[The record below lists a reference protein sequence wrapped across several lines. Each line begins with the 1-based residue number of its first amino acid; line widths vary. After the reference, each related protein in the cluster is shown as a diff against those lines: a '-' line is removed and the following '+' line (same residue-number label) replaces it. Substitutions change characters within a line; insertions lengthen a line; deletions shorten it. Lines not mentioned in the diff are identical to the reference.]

1 MRLKVIKALVF
12 GALYLSFSTYALEPL
27 KMAGKETLYQ
37 RVLTTPE
44 CAISADK
51 SLKNAQK
58 LPAFSLFYVYEKD
71 GEVIK
76 VGPDMKGSDLG
87 YLSAKCVIDWKMQ
100 SALMFTNPAS
110 RERSLIFKDID
121 LLQNLVE
128 NYSKENTDK
137 IHKLEKEAILGKA
150 QDEIVSIEPD
160 TFVDFKKNFYLLPI
174 LEAKETMFSDGNYT
188 RLLHIASVTSN
199 ANKLAIKP
207 QQNLQDY
214 KSAVV
219 FVIDSSISM
228 QPYIDRTRKAI
239 SDIYEKIEKHN
250 LKDSVNFGIVSYRSN
265 VKAVPGLE
273 YTSKVFLSPGDVQD
287 KQGFLNKLKDLKQA
301 SVSSALFD
309 EDAYSGL
316 RDALDKINWSKY
328 GGRYIVLITDAG
340 AIEGN
345 NKLSTTGLDAKE
357 IKAESEH
364 YGAALYALHLL
375 TSQGKRNHNHEK
387 AQAQYEELTF
397 NKVLNKSLYYPV
409 VAGDINEF
417 GKKVDDLADSL
428 TEQVLASKQNK
439 TSANIATNSQIAK
452 DSLVI
457 GKAMQLAYLGSKLN
471 TKVPSFFD
479 GFISD
484 RALLD
489 DHKICA
495 TPVTLITKNQLSNLK
510 QVTSEILEAANTG
523 LLESEAMFGQLR
535 SIAVSLGRDPNML
548 SQSKTLKLSQMGLL
562 DEFLEGLPYKSL
574 ISDLDEETWSSMG
587 ADEQNQTIY
596 DLESKLNYYQKAN
609 DDTDRWI
616 VLNPK
621 ASKSEAVYPIPFDML
636 P

>member
-1 MRLKVIKALVF
+1 M
-12 GALYLSFSTYALEPL
+12 S
-27 KMAGKETLYQ
+27 
-37 RVLTTPE
+37 
-44 CAISADK
+44 
-51 SLKNAQK
+51 
-58 LPAFSLFYVYEKD
+58 
-71 GEVIK
+71 
-76 VGPDMKGSDLG
+76 
-87 YLSAKCVIDWKMQ
+87 
-100 SALMFTNPAS
+100 
-110 RERSLIFKDID
+110 
-121 LLQNLVE
+121 LVE
-128 NYSKENTDK
+128 
-137 IHKLEKEAILGKA
+137 
-150 QDEIVSIEPD
+150 
-160 TFVDFKKNFYLLPI
+160 
-174 LEAKETMFSDGNYT
+174 
-188 RLLHIASVTSN
+188 
-199 ANKLAIKP
+199 
-207 QQNLQDY
+207 
-214 KSAVV
+214 
-219 FVIDSSISM
+219 
-228 QPYIDRTRKAI
+228 
-239 SDIYEKIEKHN
+239 
-250 LKDSVNFGIVSYRSN
+250 
-265 VKAVPGLE
+265 
-273 YTSKVFLSPGDVQD
+273 
-287 KQGFLNKLKDLKQA
+287 
-301 SVSSALFD
+301 
-309 EDAYSGL
+309 
-316 RDALDKINWSKY
+316 
-328 GGRYIVLITDAG
+328 
-340 AIEGN
+340 
-345 NKLSTTGLDAKE
+345 
-357 IKAESEH
+357 
-364 YGAALYALHLL
+364 
-375 TSQGKRNHNHEK
+375 
-387 AQAQYEELTF
+387 
-397 NKVLNKSLYYPV
+397 
-409 VAGDINEF
+409 
-417 GKKVDDLADSL
+417 KVDDLADSL

-452 DSLVI
+452 NSLVI